1 MVKPSRDS
9 YTSKIV
15 PDDYYAIQPVK
26 IDYDVEK
33 SGDEEVKVDSE
44 SNVPYTKS
52 TVSVKIRSLLD
63 ASLEYTGQVSGKQ
76 YRWNKAGSVVLVD
89 AEDSEILLAKRIGGK
104 LCCGNHPD
112 TNRIFE
118 IAL

>member
-9 YTSKIV
+9 YTSKVVILEG
-15 PDDYYAIQPVK
+15 ANTAGAGLSQ
-26 IDYDVEK
+26 
-33 SGDEEVKVDSE
+33 VKVDSE

>member
-9 YTSKIV
+9 NAGEVVGRAGNMTVY
-15 PDDYYAIQPVK
+15 PYR
-26 IDYDVEK
+26 VEM
-33 SGDEEVKVDSE
+33 SPEVKVDSE
-44 SNVPYTKS
+44 SNVPYTKN

>member
-1 MVKPSRDS
+1 MDKSNRNS
-9 YTSKIV
+9 STGFIKSEGYTNL
-15 PDDYYAIQPVK
+15 
-26 IDYDVEK
+26 DVVTTVGSTEQ
-33 SGDEEVKVDSE
+33 VKVDSE